1 MPLLKLKISGELGVS
16 RDKLKKPGPLKK
28 QHQNICFQQFEQ
40 FFTIYLHNLIEF
52 IRPTFN
58 YVKNRSKVT
67 RFLTMWYTK
76 YMAENLA
83 FERQSV
89 VLFDF
94 QRTF

>member
-28 QHQNICFQQFEQ
+28 QHQNVCFQQFEQ

-89 VLFDF
+89 VLFDS